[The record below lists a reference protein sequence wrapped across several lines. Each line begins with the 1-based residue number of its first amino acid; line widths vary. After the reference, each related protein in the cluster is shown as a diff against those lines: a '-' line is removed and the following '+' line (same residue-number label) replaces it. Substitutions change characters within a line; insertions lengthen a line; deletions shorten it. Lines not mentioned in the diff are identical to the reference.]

1 MWTLIATVGGF
12 LPGLFGKQFSERTT
26 KAIGIGVL
34 ILGLIAILSLGKC
47 AYDRS
52 VINQHDAEV
61 RAESAE
67 KQLEADRQADAETA
81 AKAAKLDETEKK
93 LDEATRDAAKADP
106 AGAAGKVGPVTE
118 SYYETL
124 RKEQRR

>member
-1 MWTLIATVGGF
+1 MLALLASVGGF
-12 LPGLFGKQFSERTT
+12 IPGLFGKSVSPKIA
-26 KAIGIGVL
+26 KALGGV
-34 ILGLIAILSLGKC
+34 ILLVLLVAILSLGKC